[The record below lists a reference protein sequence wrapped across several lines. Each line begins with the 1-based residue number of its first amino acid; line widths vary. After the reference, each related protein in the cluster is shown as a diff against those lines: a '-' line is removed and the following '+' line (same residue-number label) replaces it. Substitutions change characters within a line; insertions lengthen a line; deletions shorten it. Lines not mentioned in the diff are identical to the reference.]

1 MSKCLRRVRK
11 MFGVLEEVDVLR
23 LRCVLAC
30 LFTWNQR
37 GKHFRN
43 KVFALE
49 VASLTT
55 EEADTSARDL
65 RFVALHFF
73 CFSF

>member
-30 LFTWNQR
+30 VPLYVKPKR
-37 GKHFRN
+37 MK
-43 KVFALE
+43 
-49 VASLTT
+49 
-55 EEADTSARDL
+55 
-65 RFVALHFF
+65 
-73 CFSF
+73 FS